1 MTVYIYKSK
10 QTTKK
15 LSELMNEARSQDTRP
30 IYRKQMYVY
39 ILKAILE
46 KKLRKSSIQKII
58 KNTK

>member
-1 MTVYIYKSK
+1 
-10 QTTKK
+10 
-15 LSELMNEARSQDTRP
+15 MNEARSQDTRP

-58 KNTK
+58 KNTKC